1 MAAVRGI
8 CTHDI
13 ARMRRLLMPLAVAA
27 VGFAI
32 RGVTVRLTLL
42 RRILGGRRWRR
53 IAAAIVIVT
62 TARPI

>member
-27 VGFAI
+27 VG
-32 RGVTVRLTLL
+32 VTVRLTLL
-42 RRILGGRRWRR
+42 RRILGGRQWRR